1 MRYLRNEDGVAL
13 ITALMFTLL
22 ALGMIMMLLYYVL
35 TGTRMSA
42 SQKRYR
48 NSVEASYGGTEVVTK
63 TIIPR
68 LLILD
73 NYSTQK
79 LDMQDDFDESL
90 GLSFVAKSGAVDPL
104 KEKLFKGT
112 AAWPS
117 GVSKTVNPKDAPDM
131 TFVLKGTGGTGE
143 FKVYSKIVD
152 TVPGVGMLD
161 ESGIDYLDGGLG
173 VAGTSATTATMRTP
187 NIYSIEVQ
195 GERASGSQEKA
206 ALSVLYA
213 Y

>member
-22 ALGMIMMLLYYVL
+22 SLGMIMMLLYYVL
-35 TGTRMSA
+35 AGTRMSA

-48 NSVEASYGGTEVVTK
+48 NSVEASYGGTEFVTK

-68 LLILD
+68 LLIFN
-73 NYSTQK
+73 NYSTQRLLMK
-79 LDMQDDFDESL
+79 GEFAGNL
-90 GLSFVAKSGAVDPL
+90 GLGFVPASDTLDPL
-104 KEKLFKGT
+104 KVKLFNPT
-112 AAWPS
+112 SAWPI

-131 TFVLKGTGGTGE
+131 TFTLQGPGGIGE

-161 ESGIDYLDGGLG
+161 ETGIDYLDGGLG
-173 VAGTSATTATMRTP
+173 VAGTSNATATLRTP
-187 NIYSIEVQ
+187 NMYSIEVQ
-195 GERASGSQEKA
+195 GERAIASKEKA